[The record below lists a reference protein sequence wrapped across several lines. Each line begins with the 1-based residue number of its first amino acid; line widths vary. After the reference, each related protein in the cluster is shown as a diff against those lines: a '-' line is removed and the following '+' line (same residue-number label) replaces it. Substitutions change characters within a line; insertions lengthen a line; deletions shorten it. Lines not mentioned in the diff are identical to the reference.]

1 MHGRKAAASVP
12 ARVSAAVAGM
22 VTLFVCFMAAPPAH
36 AEPAPP
42 KDTIVMSDTPPPG
55 EVAPLGASCGGL
67 TNPCGIAYN
76 RTGST
81 LQLSRD
87 ANSRLYCGAV
97 GPYRNLPSGRNS
109 NAYGPTHWP
118 DVDCVRSNSRWIVTN
133 GRVYP
138 PGEWIRIWTSK
149 WFYGA

>member
-1 MHGRKAAASVP
+1 MVGKWTGAATALITAFVAVIGLAATNAQAAAAQVAP
-12 ARVSAAVAGM
+12 EHGGSALVM
-22 VTLFVCFMAAPPAH
+22 VDAPR
-36 AEPAPP
+36 
-42 KDTIVMSDTPPPG
+42 DG
-55 EVAPLGASCGGL
+55 EVTTLGTSCGGVL
-67 TNPCGIAYN
+67 NPCGIAYN

-87 ANSRLYCGAV
+87 ASSHLYCGAV
-97 GPYRNLPSGRNS
+97 GPYRDLPSGQNS
-109 NAYGPTHWP
+109 NAYGSPRWP
-118 DVDCVRSNSRWIVTN
+118 DVDCVRSNTRWIVTN

>member
-1 MHGRKAAASVP
+1 MFITRRRLRGPLAVGAAAVFLTLTGAP
-12 ARVSAAVAGM
+12 A
-22 VTLFVCFMAAPPAH
+22 AH
-36 AEPAPP
+36 AEPVPSQRIP
-42 KDTIVMSDTPPPG
+42 KDAIVMTDAPRG
-55 EVAPLGASCGGL
+55 DEVIPLGASCGGI
-67 TNPCGIAYN
+67 TDPCGIVYN

-87 ANSRLYCGAV
+87 ASSHFYCGAI
-97 GPYRNLPSGRNS
+97 GPYRDLPSGQNS
-109 NAYGPTHWP
+109 NAYGSPHWP
-118 DVDCVRSNSRWIVTN
+118 DVDCVRSKTKWIVTN

>member
-1 MHGRKAAASVP
+1 MNMLREWMGAATAVI
-12 ARVSAAVAGM
+12 AACAAVVGLTA
-22 VTLFVCFMAAPPAH
+22 TSAQAAPKDWGSVLVMVD
-36 AEPAPP
+36 APR
-42 KDTIVMSDTPPPG
+42 DG
-55 EVAPLGASCGGL
+55 EVAPLGTSCGGVL
-67 TNPCGIAYN
+67 NPCGIAYN

-87 ANSRLYCGAV
+87 ASSHFYCGAV
-97 GPYRNLPSGRNS
+97 GPYRDLPSGQNS
-109 NAYGPTHWP
+109 NAYGSPRWP
-118 DVDCVRSNSRWIVTN
+118 DVDCVRSNTRWIVTN

>member
-1 MHGRKAAASVP
+1 MAKSKALTRSRAAL
-12 ARVSAAVAGM
+12 AAAAVA
-22 VTLFVCFMAAPPAH
+22 TSFVALLGAAPAH
-36 AEPAPP
+36 ADPAPP
-42 KDTIVMSDTPPPG
+42 KDAIVMSDTPPAG
-55 EVAPLGASCGGL
+55 EVAPLGATCGGI

-87 ANSRLYCGAV
+87 ANSHFTCGAI
-97 GPYRNLPSGRNS
+97 GPYRDLPSGRNS
-109 NAYGPTHWP
+109 NAYGSPHWP
-118 DVDCVRSNSRWIVTN
+118 DVDCVRSRTHWIVTN

>member
-1 MHGRKAAASVP
+1 MIRSACIAKKAAIAI
-12 ARVSAAVAGM
+12 AGM
-22 VTLFVCFMAAPPAH
+22 AALTVTLGTAPTHAASDPTPSPRA
-36 AEPAPP
+36 
-42 KDTIVMSDTPPPG
+42 TIVMSDTPPPG
-55 EVAPLGASCGGL
+55 EVAPLGTSCGGI

-87 ANSRLYCGAV
+87 ASSHFYCGAV
-97 GPYRNLPSGRNS
+97 GPYRDLPSGQNS
-109 NAYGPTHWP
+109 NAYGSPHWP
-118 DVDCVRSNSRWIVTN
+118 DVDCVRSHTAWIITN